1 MVEEYFSLPP
11 AEKVWQRYHDYLNPA
26 LADLMKYGGLV
37 LVEDRAEGVYV
48 WDHEGNR
55 YIDCLGGYGVF
66 ALGHRHP
73 RVVEAV
79 KRQLERMPLSSK
91 LFLNHPETLLGEKL
105 AGILPGDIQYSFF
118 ANSGSEAVEGALKL
132 ARLYTGKPEI
142 IYTEGAY
149 HGVTMGALSA
159 TGRDMYREPFE
170 PLVPGFK
177 RVPFGD
183 AGAIEKAITEDTAA
197 VIIEPIQ
204 GEGGIVLPPENYL
217 REVREITKRHGVL
230 LILDEVQTG
239 MGRTGKMFAA
249 DLYGVEPDIIALG
262 KALGGGVMPI
272 GAFSSTPEI
281 WRAFDPYPVIH
292 ESTFGGNPLATIAAV
307 ATIDVMLEEDIPA
320 QAAEKGTY
328 MLSGLRQIA
337 EDYPDIVSEVR
348 GKGLMIGLQLKD
360 EGYGIPMMD
369 FLLKR
374 GVIVAYALNN
384 PKVIR
389 FEPPLIITKEQI
401 DVVLEAVNGAL
412 NELSKFVES
421 IS

>member
-1 MVEEYFSLPP
+1 MIEEYFHLPP

-37 LVEDRAEGVYV
+37 LVEDKAEGVYV

-183 AGAIEKAITEDTAA
+183 ADAIEKAITEDTAA

-217 REVREITKRHGVL
+217 KEVREITKKHGVL
-230 LILDEVQTG
+230 MILDEVQTG

-281 WRAFDPYPVIH
+281 WKAFDPYPVIH

-307 ATIDVMLEEDIPA
+307 ATIDVMLEEDIPT
-320 QAAEKGTY
+320 QAAEKGAY
-328 MLSGLRQIA
+328 MLNGLRQIA
-337 EDYPDIVSEVR
+337 GDYPDIVSEVR

-401 DVVLEAVNGAL
+401 DMVLEAVSGAL
-412 NELSKFVES
+412 DELAKFVES

>member
-1 MVEEYFSLPP
+1 MIEDYFTLPP

-26 LADLMKYGGLV
+26 LADLLKYGGIV
-37 LVEDRAEGVYV
+37 IVEDRAEGVYV

-79 KRQLERMPLSSK
+79 KKQLDRMPLSSK

-105 AGILPGDIQYSFF
+105 AGILPGELQYSFF

-159 TGRDMYREPFE
+159 TGREMYRKPFE
-170 PLVPGFK
+170 PLVPGFRK
-177 RVPFGD
+177 VPFGD
-183 AGAIEKAITEDTAA
+183 VKALEEAISDNTAA
-197 VIIEPIQ
+197 VILEPIQ
-204 GEGGIVLPPENYL
+204 GEGGIVLPPEDYL
-217 REVREITKRHGVL
+217 REVRRITQAHNVL

-249 DLYGVEPDIIALG
+249 ELYGIKPDIIALG

-281 WRAFDPYPVIH
+281 WKAFDPYPIIH

-307 ATIDVMLEEDIPA
+307 ATIDVMVEEDLPA
-320 QAAEKGTY
+320 QAAEKGEY
-328 MLSGLRQIA
+328 MLNGLRQISQS
-337 EDYPDIVSEVR
+337 YPNIVSEVR
-348 GKGLMIGLQLKD
+348 GKGLMIGLQLMD

-401 DVVLEAVNGAL
+401 DMVLDAVNEAL
-412 NELSKFVES
+412 GELARFLES

>member
-1 MVEEYFSLPP
+1 MIEEYFHLPP

-37 LVEDRAEGVYV
+37 LVEDKAEGVYV

-183 AGAIEKAITEDTAA
+183 ADAIEKAITEDTAA

-217 REVREITKRHGVL
+217 KEVREITKKHGVL
-230 LILDEVQTG
+230 MILDEVQTG

-281 WRAFDPYPVIH
+281 WKAFDPYPVIH

-320 QAAEKGTY
+320 QAAEKGAY
-328 MLSGLRQIA
+328 MLNGLRQIA
-337 EDYPDIVSEVR
+337 GDYPDIVSEVR

-401 DVVLEAVNGAL
+401 DMVLEAVSGAL
-412 NELSKFVES
+412 DELAKFVES